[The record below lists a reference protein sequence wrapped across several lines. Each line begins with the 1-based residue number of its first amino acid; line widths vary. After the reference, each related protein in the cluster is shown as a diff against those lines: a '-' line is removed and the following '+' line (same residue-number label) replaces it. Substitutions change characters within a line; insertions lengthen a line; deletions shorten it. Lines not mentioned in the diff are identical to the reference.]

1 VTGRRRISLRIPQI
15 HTTPF
20 FRPPGYPYVLAGIYA
35 LTSDPLGVRIV
46 QMLLGLLNV
55 VLAFFAGRA
64 LFSESVGHISA
75 AGMALIWV
83 LPYFEGELLAPV
95 LLVTL
100 VLLQILVWQRWCQ
113 RCAGGWSILS
123 GVLLGFFALTRP
135 NALLLFP
142 LLLLWSWR
150 VERKRRDPNRGVEGS
165 SAESDP
171 PLESLES
178 LPSAPPSN
186 VRSALLG
193 LSLGLL
199 LTVLPASLRNYLI
212 AGDPVLITANA
223 GVNLYI
229 GNNPE
234 ADGYTARIPIL
245 GELAGLPAGPASI
258 NRASSRL
265 SRVSKDASSAPP
277 RSRASSRPK
286 PSTSCSKSPAARSPS
301 PPRRPRSSGAP
312 QRSPNNRE
320 IQIVRDESAVLRY
333 LPGFATLLSL
343 AVLGAIRLGVEQRRL
358 GHKPANPDA
367 HGIRAVHSPDARLRA
382 QRAPAARRRRL
393 LRVAPPL
400 LRRRPLP
407 SAAGPDPD
415 ALRRLR
421 HRTPRGRSAHAPL
434 AQRLPLGLGLLAA
447 LVLAHVP
454 LVSYSPDVGQYHFQ
468 RGDAYRM
475 QGDRASAE
483 REYRL
488 AITRDPEPGPV
499 PHNNLGALL
508 TQQGRLRE
516 ALEQLQVAVRL
527 APRYLSAQ
535 VNLSVAWLRAP
546 ATRRAIEALQ
556 AAVRIDPEQAE
567 LRERLG
573 ALLLQAGRPQDAI
586 PQLAFAAQR
595 TQRPETRYLWA
606 AALADTGARAEAKAI
621 LQELLRDTSFG
632 PGPGAAARV
641 TLSEAKNSNRAS
653 VSGA

>member
-1 VTGRRRISLRIPQI
+1 
-15 HTTPF
+15 
-20 FRPPGYPYVLAGIYA
+20 
-35 LTSDPLGVRIV
+35 VRIV

-100 VLLQILVWQRWCQ
+100 VLLQILVWQRWLQ
-113 RCAGGWSILS
+113 RGGWRWSILS

-245 GELAGLPAGPASI
+245 GELAGLPGWTCFDQPRIQQAVSRLEGRELSATEVSSFFASKALDFVLEEPGRALALAAKKAALFWGPAEIS
-258 NRASSRL
+258 
-265 SRVSKDASSAPP
+265 
-277 RSRASSRPK
+277 
-286 PSTSCSKSPAARSPS
+286 
-301 PPRRPRSSGAP
+301 
-312 QRSPNNRE
+312 NNRE

-367 HGIRAVHSPDARLRA
+367 HGIRQCTHRMPGFALSALLLLVVAVYFASHLPFFVAGRYRVPLVPILMLFAAFGIERLVADLRT
-382 QRAPAARRRRL
+382 RRW
-393 LRVAPPL
+393 
-400 LRRRPLP
+400 
-407 SAAGPDPD
+407 
-415 ALRRLR
+415 
-421 HRTPRGRSAHAPL
+421 RSASPWA
-434 AQRLPLGLGLLAA
+434 LGLLAA

-535 VNLSVAWLRAP
+535 VNLSVAWLRAQQP
-546 ATRRAIEALQ
+546 ARAIEALQ

-621 LQELLRDTSFG
+621 LQELLRDTSFA
-632 PGPGAAARV
+632 PAQE
-641 TLSEAKNSNRAS
+641 LLRALR
-653 VSGA
+653 